1 MVSSPAESEVA
12 ADGGDEAGGVH
23 GAAGAGVPGPAGV
36 AAVAVEGVGV
46 EVVLAVA
53 GEAAEGVVEERLL
66 QHVGVAAVEVEVEH
80 ALGPED
86 QRDGGAGL
94 GVGGGVG
101 EVVGLGE
108 ALVGG
113 GGAEAGGDVDLR
125 GHDVLP
131 EGLAGAFQAVVAELG
146 GEVGHGGVHVHG
158 ADGVADDAVLLADRA
173 VGLVVLVA
181 LGPEVLRVL
190 AAGAGLGVEIVRL
203 AAALVDEVG
212 GEVEVAAVAG
222 EAVELDE
229 GELDLLVAVVA
240 ALLAGS
246 GPKVARTW
254 AT

>member
-1 MVSSPAESEVA
+1 MVQQGQVCQAQRV
-12 ADGGDEAGGVH
+12 
-23 GAAGAGVPGPAGV
+23 V

-53 GEAAEGVVEERLL
+53 GEAAEGVVEERQL

-131 EGLAGAFQAVVAELG
+131 RASRRRASGVSSPSSAARSAMAEYMYM
-146 GEVGHGGVHVHG
+146 
-158 ADGVADDAVLLADRA
+158 
-173 VGLVVLVA
+173 
-181 LGPEVLRVL
+181 
-190 AAGAGLGVEIVRL
+190 
-203 AAALVDEVG
+203 
-212 GEVEVAAVAG
+212 
-222 EAVELDE
+222 
-229 GELDLLVAVVA
+229 
-240 ALLAGS
+240 
-246 GPKVARTW
+246 ARTAW
-254 AT
+254 PTTRSCSRTGRWDWLYS